1 MSKLTRF
8 EDYENRY
15 ENVRFDRT
23 PEGVVTM
30 TLHTDGDSIVWA
42 PGNAHDEIA
51 FAFSDVAGDPE
62 VEVLILTGAGHNFI
76 VDYSY
81 GDSGEP
87 VPAVFMERLGWSGY
101 QLITNFLDI
110 QVPCVAA
117 INGPTEL
124 HSELAL
130 MCDIVIASEDATLMD
145 RAHFA
150 QGVVPGDGVHVVW
163 PLVVG
168 QNRARYFLTTDL
180 RLTAQEAKD
189 WGAVNEVVPKDAV
202 LDRAHEIA
210 AKLLAKPTTTRRFTR
225 HLLTQPFRKAA
236 VNELN
241 HGLLLEGYA
250 MQVHTPTGD
259 QPLSKS

>member
-8 EDYENRY
+8 EDYKDRY
-15 ENVRFDRT
+15 DNVRFDRT

-42 PGNAHDEIA
+42 PGSAHDEVA

-62 VEVLILTGAGHNFI
+62 VEVLILTGAGDNFI
-76 VDYSY
+76 VDYTY

-87 VPAVFMERLGWSGY
+87 IPAVFMERLGWSGY

-130 MCDIVIASEDATLMD
+130 MCDVVIASEDATLMD

-180 RLTAQEAKD
+180 KLTAQEAKE

-202 LDRAHEIA
+202 LARAHELA
-210 AKLLAKPTTTRRFTR
+210 AKLLVKPTTTRRFTR

-241 HGLLLEGYA
+241 HGLFLEGYG
-250 MQVHTPTGD
+250 MQIYTPTGD
-259 QPLSKS
+259 QPLYKD

>member
-8 EDYENRY
+8 ADYKDRY
-15 ENVRFDRT
+15 DNVRFDRT
-23 PEGVVTM
+23 PDGVLTM

-62 VEVLILTGAGHNFI
+62 VEVLILTGAGDDFI
-76 VDYSY
+76 VHYTY
-81 GDSGEP
+81 GDAGEP
-87 VPAVFMERLGWSGY
+87 VPAVVMERLGWSGY

-110 QVPCVAA
+110 QVPCIAA
-117 INGPTEL
+117 LNGPTEL

-130 MCDIVIASEDATLMD
+130 MCDVVIAAEDATLMD

-150 QGVVPGDGVHVVW
+150 QGVVPGDGIHLVW

-180 RLTAQEAKD
+180 KLTAREAMA
-189 WGAVNEVVPKDAV
+189 WGAVNEVVPKAEV
-202 LDRAHEIA
+202 LGRAHEIA

-236 VNELN
+236 AAELN
-241 HGLLLEGYA
+241 HGLFVEGYG
-250 MQVHTPTGD
+250 MQIFTPRGD
-259 QPLSKS
+259 RPLYGD